1 MSSGGTNGLL
11 TALALVGAAGR
22 VETSEQEQL
31 DMLEADAAMPSMLP
45 AGAESAT
52 RSGPRGGRPAGARN
66 KSTEAWREL
75 FLSKYR
81 HPMMVLGE
89 LTARTPE
96 QLARELKLYKY
107 HEGKLVLAPILDAN
121 GVHLVD
127 ETTGERRWRPVLAT
141 GEAAKMQQDAAT
153 ALLPYL
159 GQKLPMAIEVS
170 APQRGVVVIG
180 NLDVPGAEGD
190 LQVPFAPDDQHQ
202 QNQQVIDA
210 EIVRPER
217 EQSHDL
223 PKSKN
228 SLGEFKDDV

>member
-1 MSSGGTNGLL
+1 MSNGGTNGLL

-22 VETSEQEQL
+22 VESGEQEQL
-31 DMLEADAAMPSMLP
+31 DMLEADEAMPSMLP
-45 AGAESAT
+45 EPAGSAT

-75 FLSKYR
+75 FLSKFR

-96 QLARELKLYKY
+96 QLARDLKLYKF
-107 HEGKLVLAPILDAN
+107 HEGRLVLAPILDEN
-121 GVHLVD
+121 GVHARD
-127 ETTGERRWRPVLAT
+127 ADGEKRWQPVLAT

-159 GQKLPMAIEVS
+159 GQKLPMAIEVT

-180 NLDVPGAEGD
+180 SLDVAGGQGD
-190 LQVPFAPDDQHQ
+190 LAVPFAPDEPTE
-202 QNQQVIDA
+202 QNQQVSEA
-210 EIVRPER
+210 EVVRLER
-217 EQSHDL
+217 EQSHETDK
-223 PKSKN
+223 PQT